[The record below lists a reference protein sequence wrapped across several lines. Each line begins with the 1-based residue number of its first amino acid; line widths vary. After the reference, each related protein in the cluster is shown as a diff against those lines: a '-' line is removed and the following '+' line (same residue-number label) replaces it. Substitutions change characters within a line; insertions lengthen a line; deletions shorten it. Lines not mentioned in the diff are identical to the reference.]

1 MLMALAFLAKFTGS
15 DGIKKIYE
23 TFQELITSGSVDD
36 AGRTQLHEQ
45 AIRYFIA
52 NPILGIGWTNFM
64 KMFTL
69 RNTHVH
75 CIYLQLLCET
85 GLVGF
90 IAFVGFFAKRFVAT
104 LKQAQMVNRTG
115 NAMDASWIRFS
126 LYVQAYFLMYGIT
139 GNPLYDVEETIL
151 YFFAIGISYLPLIG
165 NKQGD

>member
-1 MLMALAFLAKFTGS
+1 MEGYGREKLYRVFKIAGLLVAMFVALAFLAKFTGS

-90 IAFVGFFAKRFVAT
+90 IAFVGFFFCKTICCNTETSANG
-104 LKQAQMVNRTG
+104 QPNRKCHGRIVDTIFIVCTG
-115 NAMDASWIRFS
+115 LLFNVWHYRKSI
-126 LYVQAYFLMYGIT
+126 V
-139 GNPLYDVEETIL
+139 
-151 YFFAIGISYLPLIG
+151 
-165 NKQGD
+165 

>member
-1 MLMALAFLAKFTGS
+1 MDKFHE
-15 DGIKKIYE
+15 DVY
-23 TFQELITSGSVDD
+23 TSKHTCTLYLSSIIVRN
-36 AGRTQLHEQ
+36 RTCWF
-45 AIRYFIA
+45 YC
-52 NPILGIGWTNFM
+52 
-64 KMFTL
+64 
-69 RNTHVH
+69 V
-75 CIYLQLLCET
+75 C
-85 GLVGF
+85 
-90 IAFVGFFAKRFVAT
+90 GFFAKRFVAT